1 MKPTDPKRQRNP
13 RTDGASQPPGQ
24 EAATAIGRQLRDMYD
39 GVLTEPVP
47 DHLLALVAKL
57 EGGPDG
63 KP

>member
-1 MKPTDPKRQRNP
+1 MKPTDPKRQRQP
-13 RTDGASQPPGQ
+13 REGSPGRPPGQ
-24 EAATAIGRQLRDMYD
+24 ESAAAIGRRLREMYD

-57 EGGPDG
+57 DGGPDG

>member
-1 MKPTDPKRQRNP
+1 MKPTDPKRQRQP
-13 RTDGASQPPGQ
+13 REGAPNRPPGQ
-24 EAATAIGRQLRDMYD
+24 EAAAAIGRQLRDMYD

-57 EGGPDG
+57 DGGSDN